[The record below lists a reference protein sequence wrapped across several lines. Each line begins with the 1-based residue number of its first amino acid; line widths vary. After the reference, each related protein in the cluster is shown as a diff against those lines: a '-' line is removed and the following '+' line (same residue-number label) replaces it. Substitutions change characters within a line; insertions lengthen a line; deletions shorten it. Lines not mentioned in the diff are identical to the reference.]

1 MLSKRNEF
9 IKEASN
15 TVYRL
20 SQEEQIRLQCEA
32 REDYYRRQLT
42 VQNIMKRQEEEI
54 AQLTSEK
61 AAWEQEKA
69 SLESE
74 KAALEKQLSDALK
87 AVDTL
92 TAKGNG

>member
-61 AAWEQEKA
+61 AALEQ
-69 SLESE
+69 
-74 KAALEKQLSDALK
+74 QLSDALK
-87 AVDTL
+87 AIDTL
-92 TAKGNG
+92 TVKGNG